1 MKPYYEDD
9 LVTIYHGDCL
19 ELLPELDLPAI
30 DLVLT
35 DPPYGVG
42 ELSGGIN
49 RNRDKNGYNCYVDT
63 PEFIGSVVV
72 PVIEMC
78 RTFATGVVLTP
89 GIRNMMLYPQP
100 DSLGCFYQPAAI
112 GMAVWGNA
120 DSQPIL
126 YYGKNP
132 TRKNMGK
139 KLSHV
144 VTEAPE
150 KNGHP
155 CVKPLGVWKK
165 MMVNCSLEGHTVLDP
180 FMGSGTTLR
189 AAKDL
194 GRKAVGIEIDEA
206 YCEIAAKRM
215 GQEVLD
221 FEETNVS

>member
-19 ELLPELDLPAI
+19 ELLPELALPAI

-35 DPPYGVG
+35 DPPYGIG
-42 ELSGGIN
+42 EPKSEVN
-49 RNRDKNGYNCYVDT
+49 KARNKNAYASHIDT
-63 PEFIGSVVV
+63 PDFISSVVV

-78 RTFATGVVLTP
+78 RTMATGVVLTP
-89 GIRNMMLYPQP
+89 GAVNMMLYPQP
-100 DSLGCFYQPAAI
+100 DSLGCFYQPASI
-112 GMAVWGNA
+112 GMAPWGNA

-139 KLSHV
+139 RLSHT

-155 CVKPLGVWKK
+155 CVKPIGAWKK
-165 MMVNCSLEGHTVLDP
+165 IMVNCSLEGHMVLDP

-194 GRKAVGIEIDEA
+194 GRKVIGIEIDEA

-215 GQEVLD
+215 GQGVLD
-221 FEETNVS
+221 FG